1 MELHMQSDIP
11 LTELAAVLAADES
24 VTANYRGLYA
34 MFLDG
39 RLPGAKRSPNGRIS
53 TSRPYVPE
61 IAERYAEL
69 HPSAAVVLQFDKAR
83 DAYIAESND

>member
-1 MELHMQSDIP
+1 MEHHMQSDIP
-11 LTELAAVLAADES
+11 LTELAAQLAAEEGIRAS
-24 VTANYRGLYA
+24 YRALYQ
-34 MFLDG
+34 MYLDG

-61 IAERYAEL
+61 IAERYVEL

>member
-1 MELHMQSDIP
+1 MTDIA
-11 LTELAAVLAADES
+11 LTGLAKALAEEGVQAS
-24 VTANYRGLYA
+24 YRSLYA

-39 RLPGAKRSPNGRIS
+39 QLPGAKRSPNGRIS

-61 IAERYAEL
+61 IAERYVEL

-83 DAYIAESND
+83 DSYIAESND